1 MPGAALA
8 RAPVAGKAPG
18 ARDQRQ
24 SSKCEADLDAHTDR
38 DTRECKLLQDLGGAV
53 EECDIEVFTDAVA
66 EYDSVSKLDKWKTTL
81 LLRIKNAMKESD
93 LT

>member
-1 MPGAALA
+1 
-8 RAPVAGKAPG
+8 
-18 ARDQRQ
+18 
-24 SSKCEADLDAHTDR
+24 
-38 DTRECKLLQDLGGAV
+38 V